1 MEKKNSGTK
10 CLIAASYPEERKLSI
25 IEHNQLNN
33 YSMKQLQKV
42 KI

>member
-10 CLIAASYPEERKLSI
+10 CLTAASHHEERKLSI
-25 IEHNQLNN
+25 IEHNHYN
-33 YSMKQLQKV
+33 MKQLQKI